1 MPEVVAGYA
10 SGRLRRGR
18 WRRVV
23 GRQRM
28 APPGRSG
35 RSEGEVSEVALG
47 EVFRIGRAYL
57 AHTAGGVTMGVWAR
71 WCVRPSRA
79 MGPGSPR

>member
-1 MPEVVAGYA
+1 MA
-10 SGRLRRGR
+10 SGGR
-18 WRRVV
+18 ASADGASQQV
-23 GRQRM
+23 G
-28 APPGRSG
+28 PFGEG
-35 RSEGEVSEVALG
+35 EGEVSEVALG

-57 AHTAGGVTMGVWAR
+57 AHTAGGVSMEVWTR